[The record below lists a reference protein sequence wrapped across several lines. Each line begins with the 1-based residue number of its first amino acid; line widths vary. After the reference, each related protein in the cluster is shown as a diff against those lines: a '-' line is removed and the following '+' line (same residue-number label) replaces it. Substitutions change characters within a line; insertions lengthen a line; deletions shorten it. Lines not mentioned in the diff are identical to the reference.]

1 MNVLI
6 LMRCVEILL
15 PKKPKTASGVSIFG
29 HFSQVCTALCAKTL
43 IYSLMHQSRT
53 QRSSG
58 RHTQRRMLAEACLL
72 RACVQIQQAAVI
84 TSICSWDQL
93 SSPYIVALAYVPY
106 ANLFI

>member
-6 LMRCVEILL
+6 LMKCVEILH
-15 PKKPKTASGVSIFG
+15 PKKPKKASGVSIFEL
-29 HFSQVCTALCAKTL
+29 CTETL